1 MKCCQKCV
9 LISIPIYSHEFPK
22 SLVCTLPTEDCWNNK
37 HSSCKDEK
45 KNFDFETVS
54 LLNWFQW
61 GKEQISTQ
69 TKNIFERLN
78 KLAASEKLLKSSK
91 SKHHPS
97 FCTITS
103 KKNSQQHILNI
114 RKNLKKGN
122 QTPRFCRLILLKILA
137 LFIKMRVNLHIGI
150 KPKSPCLLL
159 LFVRM
164 ESVHQLS

>member
-1 MKCCQKCV
+1 MKCCQKCI
-9 LISIPIYSHEFPK
+9 LISQSTLMN
-22 SLVCTLPTEDCWNNK
+22 SLKALFALYLLKIVGIISTVAAK
-37 HSSCKDEK
+37 MK
-45 KNFDFETVS
+45 KNNFDLETAS

-69 TKNIFERLN
+69 TKNTFERLN

-97 FCTITS
+97 FCTITT

-122 QTPRFCRLILLKILA
+122 QMSRFCRLILLKILA
-137 LFIKMRVNLHIGI
+137 PFIKMRVNLHIGI
-150 KPKSPCLLL
+150 KPKSPCLQL
-159 LFVRM
+159 LFVRI
-164 ESVHQLS
+164 ESVYQLL